1 MAKDNEPSITGVVKR
16 EGQPAGSVY
25 VRLIGPSGEFVAEE
39 YTKDDGVFEF
49 HVAAGTWTIV
59 MRQPFSVSSQQSA
72 ANCSGEILAA
82 SMNQRF
88 AFGQRQRP

>member
-39 YTKDDGVFEF
+39 YTKDDGLFEF
-49 HVAAGTWTIV
+49 HVAAGTWTIEARAAGAETAKQSV
-59 MRQPFSVSSQQSA
+59 DVSS
-72 ANCSGEILAA
+72 GEQNVTVEL
-82 SMNQRF
+82 
-88 AFGQRQRP
+88 

>member
-49 HVAAGTWTIV
+49 HVAAGTWTIEARAAGAETAKQSV
-59 MRQPFSVSSQQSA
+59 DVSS
-72 ANCSGEILAA
+72 GEQNVTVEL
-82 SMNQRF
+82 
-88 AFGQRQRP
+88 